1 MLTLLQQ
8 FQLVLVLFYLALMI
22 RWSIA
27 DFLLGFLFSI
37 CIFGYLVLFKSLP
50 DQPEVQ
56 PKFVSLVPEKS
67 NAVEVE
73 KELRSAEEF
82 IREGNA
88 QIGKELESIV
98 DLIIR
103 DFVESWFTKIDGNA
117 DAEFLKVIKWK
128 FLQTLLVVKGKLMKN
143 DSASLIVLKLLPI
156 FNKHFS
162 TFCDAREAILS
173 DLTLERQK
181 AANIDLQIAVEFNK
195 NYKLHKSLSLKPNAL
210 DKEIEESIRKS
221 VIGLLPYLFDID
233 ELDSLYVFT
242 LMTEVFTT
250 CIISPLI
257 IKFSDPDNW
266 NLKIVSISQNYFEEK
281 NKVHKIRRMLSKEL
295 QDHRNTI
302 NDVTNKDV
310 RDSSNEKLELNVNY
324 TGKQF
329 EHYLNQ
335 LDSMADI
342 SDIKYVAFSLAL
354 KIYQLKD
361 IEHLSKEDLKYKKR
375 LLLSL
380 NLIESKL
387 SYSDSGTKSENKR
400 IVRDSNYSDLN
411 MDSKTVLKEMN
422 LFFSAITLREIID
435 DSKCLPFFKSFLK
448 SVSNSQGSTFLEYS
462 QTLESFK
469 NPLED
474 ATSEDIISGYSGINT
489 IQLQEISSK
498 FFQND
503 NLQNMKML
511 DEGLVRNVIL
521 FTNSLQM
528 NNDEE
533 TFILARKSVLLLQT
547 EAIKYL
553 DEKLLPLFKSSLF
566 FLEMLSAPDIV
577 STDIYIHFLNTSS
590 SDNTTQNK
598 AIKETTKIDFMNPVR
613 IFANPGITDALDN
626 IVNGSEMKSDKA
638 KKSAN
643 PRYSQLFGSEDNNI
657 FKDKLFDD
665 DNDNTSEFYLVE
677 DQLDL
682 PHSVEK
688 SSISS
693 KNWDSNH
700 SQHYGSNNF
709 RDNIASLT
717 ISIDQIEKEL
727 ELLRHLILKAD
738 LTNNQTQL
746 KILKKSQRTL
756 LKELE
761 MKELL
766 KQQYMVQENANSLFR
781 KTKIYIR
788 SYFSESS
795 SKSLTEIT
803 YYIINIHH
811 FNNGQVSSWD
821 MARRFNEFFELNT
834 YLKKNYKPLMKQ
846 LQDLF
851 PSKVKMS
858 LKYHVTKTLLHEER
872 KQKLEKYLRELLSIS
887 EICRD
892 DIFRRFLTDPA
903 SFRLDKDYMHD
914 DLLEERPHE
923 LNSSSN
929 STSNSSS
936 VVDLQTSKNDSE
948 ELNFYEDERHFFTD
962 SGYPF
967 YSQNKSFV
975 KQICDLFISL
985 FALNKANSG
994 WLRGRAIIT
1003 VLQQLLG
1010 STIEKYIKV
1019 SIQKLRSEDQTL
1031 EAIIGFKNMLWGD
1044 NGLFERKRN
1053 ETTEPVRTK
1062 GEKLRTEK
1070 DALTSLER
1078 LFAEICGRVVG
1089 LRDSHEAAG
1098 RVHAMLQNP
1107 YLNAS
1112 LLLEALDAILLDIIC
1127 TDEHEN

>member
-1 MLTLLQQ
+1 MPKFPQ
-8 FQLVLVLFYLALMI
+8 FRLILVLFYLISMI
-22 RWSIA
+22 QWSVIT
-27 DFLLGFLFSI
+27 FSLGFFLNV
-37 CIFGYLVLFKSLP
+37 CIFAYFVFFKSLP
-50 DQPEVQ
+50 DLPKPQPR
-56 PKFVSLVPEKS
+56 FVDIVPESS
-67 NAVEVE
+67 NTVDVD
-73 KELRSAEEF
+73 KELKSVEGL
-82 IREGNA
+82 IQDGNA

-98 DLIIR
+98 NLIIK
-103 DFVESWFTKIDGNA
+103 DFVQPWFTKIDKNS
-117 DAEFLKVIKWK
+117 DAEFLKVIKWRL
-128 FLQTLLVVKGKLMKN
+128 LQTLLVVKDKLMKN

-162 TFCDAREAILS
+162 TFCDAREAVLS
-173 DLTLERQK
+173 DLTLERHK
-181 AANIDLQIAVEFNK
+181 SANIDLQIAVEFNK
-195 NYKLHKSLSLKPNAL
+195 NYKIHKSLSLKPNAL
-210 DKEIEESIRKS
+210 QKEIEKSIRKT
-221 VIGLLPYLFDID
+221 VIGLLPHLFDND
-233 ELDSLYVFT
+233 ELDSLLVFT
-242 LMTEVFTT
+242 LMTEVLTT

-257 IKFSDPDNW
+257 FKFTDPDSW
-266 NLKIVSISQNYFEEK
+266 NLRIVSLSQNYFEEK
-281 NKVHKIRRMLSKEL
+281 HKVHKIRRMLSKEL
-295 QDHRNTI
+295 QDHRKVM
-302 NDVTNKDV
+302 NDVANKDV
-310 RDSSNEKLELNVNY
+310 GEPSSEKLELNAEY

-335 LDSMADI
+335 LDSLLDL
-342 SDIKYVAFSLAL
+342 SDIKYVAYSLAL
-354 KIYQLKD
+354 KIYQLKEN
-361 IEHLSKEDLKYKKR
+361 EHLTKENLKYKKR

-387 SYSDSGTKSENKR
+387 SVPGSEIDTASKKLAR
-400 IVRDSNYSDLN
+400 EANYPDLN
-411 MDSKTVLKEMN
+411 MDNGIVLKEMASF
-422 LFFSAITLREIID
+422 LTSITLKDIVD
-435 DSKCLPFFKSFLK
+435 DSEFLPFFESFLG
-448 SVSNSQGSTFLEYS
+448 SVPETQGSTFLEYS
-462 QTLESFK
+462 QTIESFK

-474 ATSEDIISGYSGINT
+474 ATSEDIISGYSGIST
-489 IQLQEISSK
+489 MQLQEISSK
-498 FFQND
+498 FFHNN
-503 NLQNMKML
+503 NLQNMKLL
-511 DEGLVRNVIL
+511 DEGLVKNIIL
-521 FTNSLQM
+521 FRNSFQI
-528 NNDEE
+528 NNDED

-547 EAIKYL
+547 EAINYL
-553 DEKLLPLFKSSLF
+553 DDRFLPLFKKTPS
-566 FLEMLSAPDIV
+566 FLKMLSTSHII
-577 STDIYIHFLNTSS
+577 STDIYAHFLSRIGGVN
-590 SDNTTQNK
+590 NPEQNK
-598 AIKETTKIDFMNPVR
+598 MIKDNVKTDFMNPVR

-626 IVNGSEMKSDKA
+626 IVNGSGSKPDKSRI
-638 KKSAN
+638 SSN
-643 PRYSQLFGSEDNNI
+643 PRYSQLFGSENDNI

-665 DNDNTSEFYLVE
+665 ENDNTSEISVVE
-677 DQLDL
+677 DQLDH
-682 PHSVEK
+682 PRNMEKVSV
-688 SSISS
+688 SSGNSGL
-693 KNWDSNH
+693 NP
-700 SQHYGSNNF
+700 SQFYGSNNF

-738 LTNNQTQL
+738 LTNNQMQL

-766 KQQYMVQENANSLFR
+766 KQQYMVQENGNSLFR

-788 SYFSESS
+788 SYFSENSS
-795 SKSLTEIT
+795 NGLKEIT

-821 MARRFNEFFELNT
+821 MARRYNEFFELNT
-834 YLKKNYKPLMKQ
+834 YLKKNFRDLMRQ

-858 LKYHVTKTLLHEER
+858 LKYHVTKTLLYEER

-887 EICRD
+887 EICED
-892 DIFRRFLTDPA
+892 NIFRRFLTDPTP
-903 SFRLDKDYMHD
+903 FKLNKEYMHD
-914 DLLEERPHE
+914 DILEEPLHE
-923 LNSSSN
+923 PIGSSN

-936 VVDLQTSKNDSE
+936 VVDLQSSE
-948 ELNFYEDERHFFTD
+948 DGGELNFYEDERHFFTD

-985 FALNKANSG
+985 FALNKANAG

-1019 SIQKLRSEDQTL
+1019 SIQKLRSEDQVF
-1031 EAIIGFKNMLWGD
+1031 EAIVTFKNMLWGD

-1053 ETTEPVRTK
+1053 ETAEATRSE
-1062 GEKLRTEK
+1062 GERLRTEQL
-1070 DALTSLER
+1070 ALTSLQR
-1078 LFAEICGRVVG
+1078 LFADTCGRVVG

-1127 TDEHEN
+1127 ND

>member
-1 MLTLLQQ
+1 MLNFLQQ
-8 FQLVLVLFYLALMI
+8 FQLVSVLFCLILLAMI
-22 RWSIA
+22 PWSIVS
-27 DFLLGFLFSI
+27 FVLGFFFSI
-37 CIFGYLVLFKSLP
+37 CIFGYFIFFKSLP
-50 DQPEVQ
+50 DLPTTQ
-56 PKFVSLVPEKS
+56 PKFIHLVPEKS
-67 NAVEVE
+67 NIVEVD
-73 KELRSAEEF
+73 KELTSTEDL
-82 IREGNA
+82 IHEGNA
-88 QIGKELESIV
+88 QIGKELEAIV

-103 DFVESWFTKIDGNA
+103 DFVESWFTRIDKNA
-117 DAEFLKVIKWK
+117 NANFLKVLKWRL
-128 FLQTLLVVKGKLMKN
+128 LQTLVVVKEKLMKN

-162 TFCDAREAILS
+162 TFCDAREAVLS

-181 AANIDLQIAVEFNK
+181 AANIGLQIAVEFNK

-210 DKEIEESIRKS
+210 EKEIEESIRKT
-221 VIGLLPYLFDID
+221 VIGLLPHLFDND
-233 ELDSLYVFT
+233 ELDSLFVFT
-242 LMTEVFTT
+242 LVTEVLTT

-257 IKFSDPDNW
+257 FKFTDPDSW
-266 NLKIVSISQNYFEEK
+266 NLKVVSLSQNYFEEK

-295 QDHRNTI
+295 QEHRNAI
-302 NDVTNKDV
+302 NNLENKEAGGSD
-310 RDSSNEKLELNVNY
+310 EKLELNVNY

-335 LDSMADI
+335 LDSLVDMNT
-342 SDIKYVAFSLAL
+342 IKYVAFSLAL

-361 IEHLSKEDLKYKKR
+361 NDHLTKEDLKYKKR

-387 SYSDSGTKSENKR
+387 SFLSSEIKTGNKK
-400 IVRDSNYSDLN
+400 IVRDSSYSDLH
-411 MDSKTVLKEMN
+411 MDSKIVSKEMTSF
-422 LFFSAITLREIID
+422 LAAITLRDIID
-435 DSKCLPFFKSFLK
+435 DSNCITFFRSFLN
-448 SVSNSQGSTFLEYS
+448 SVSETQGSTFLEYS
-462 QTLESFK
+462 QTIESFK

-474 ATSEDIISGYSGINT
+474 AISEDIISGYSGINT
-489 IQLQEISSK
+489 LQLKEISSK
-498 FFQND
+498 FFHDN
-503 NLQNMKML
+503 NLQNMKLL
-511 DEGLVRNVIL
+511 DEGLVRNIIL
-521 FTNSLQM
+521 FTNSFQM

-533 TFILARKSVLLLQT
+533 TFILARKSALLLQT
-547 EAIKYL
+547 EAIKCL
-553 DEKLLPLFKSSLF
+553 DDKYLPLFKKSSF
-566 FLEMLSAPDIV
+566 FLRMLSTPDII
-577 STDIYIHFLNTSS
+577 STDIYSHFLSAS
-590 SDNTTQNK
+590 GSDN
-598 AIKETTKIDFMNPVR
+598 IKQSKVIQKSSKTDFLNPVR
-613 IFANPGITDALDN
+613 IFANPGITDALDD
-626 IVNGSEMKSDKA
+626 IVNGSESKPDKT
-638 KKSAN
+638 KISSN
-643 PRYSQLFGSEDNNI
+643 PQYTQLFGSENDNI

-665 DNDNTSEFYLVE
+665 DNDNTSEFYVTE

-682 PHSVEK
+682 ARSVEK
-688 SSISS
+688 ASVSSANSDI
-693 KNWDSNH
+693 NH
-700 SQHYGSNNF
+700 SQHRLSNNF

-766 KQQYMVQENANSLFR
+766 KQQYMVQENSNSLFR

-788 SYFSESS
+788 SYFSENSGNDL
-795 SKSLTEIT
+795 KEIT

-821 MARRFNEFFELNT
+821 MARRFNEFFELNS
-834 YLKKNYKPLMKQ
+834 YLKKHFRSSMKQ

-851 PSKVKMS
+851 PSKMKMS
-858 LKYHVTKTLLHEER
+858 LKYHVTKTLLYEER
-872 KQKLEKYLRELLSIS
+872 KQKLERYLRELLSIS
-887 EICRD
+887 EICED
-892 DIFRRFLTDPA
+892 HIFRRFLTDPS
-903 SFRLDKDYMHD
+903 SFKLDRDPMHD
-914 DLLEERPHE
+914 DFSEEPPHE
-923 LNSSSN
+923 PNNSN

-936 VVDLQTSKNDSE
+936 VVELQTTEGLGN
-948 ELNFYEDERHFFTD
+948 ELDFYEDERHFFTD

-985 FALNKANSG
+985 FVLNKTNAG

-1019 SIQKLRSEDQTL
+1019 SIQKLRSDDQVL
-1031 EAIIGFKNMLWGD
+1031 EAVVAFKNMLWGD
-1044 NGLFERKRN
+1044 SGVFERKRN
-1053 ETTEPVRTK
+1053 GMVEPTRTK
-1062 GEKLRTEK
+1062 GEKLRTEQ
-1070 DALTSLER
+1070 DALTSLQR
-1078 LFAEICGRVVG
+1078 LFAETCGRVVG

-1112 LLLEALDAILLDIIC
+1112 LLLEIFDAILLDIIC
-1127 TDEHEN
+1127 NDENEN

>member
-1 MLTLLQQ
+1 MLKFLQQ
-8 FQLVLVLFYLALMI
+8 FRLVSVLYCLISMI
-22 RWSIA
+22 QWSVVSFSFGF
-27 DFLLGFLFSI
+27 FLSI
-37 CIFGYLVLFKSLP
+37 CIFGYFILFKSLP
-50 DQPEVQ
+50 DLPNPQPR
-56 PKFVSLVPEKS
+56 FVGIVPGNS
-67 NAVEVE
+67 NFVEVD
-73 KELRSAEEF
+73 KELRSVEGLLHD
-82 IREGNA
+82 GNA

-103 DFVESWFTKIDGNA
+103 DFVEPWFTKIDKNS
-117 DAEFLKVIKWK
+117 DANFLKVIKWRL
-128 FLQTLLVVKGKLMKN
+128 LQTLLVVKKKLIKN

-162 TFCDAREAILS
+162 TFCDAREAVLS

-210 DKEIEESIRKS
+210 QKEIEQSIRKT
-221 VIGLLPYLFDID
+221 VIGLLPHLFDND
-233 ELDSLYVFT
+233 ELDSLLVFT
-242 LMTEVFTT
+242 LMTEVLTT

-257 IKFSDPDNW
+257 FKFTDPDSW
-266 NLKIVSISQNYFEEK
+266 NLRIVSLSQNYFEVK
-281 NKVHKIRRMLSKEL
+281 HKVHKIRRMLSKEL
-295 QDHRNTI
+295 QDHRNVM
-302 NDVTNKDV
+302 NNVGNKNIGGP
-310 RDSSNEKLELNVNY
+310 SSEKLELNVDF

-335 LDSMADI
+335 LNSLLDL
-342 SDIKYVAFSLAL
+342 SDIKYVAYSLAL
-354 KIYQLKD
+354 KIYELKGN
-361 IEHLSKEDLKYKKR
+361 EHLTKENLKYKKR

-387 SYSDSGTKSENKR
+387 SFPGSEIETTSKR
-400 IVRDSNYSDLN
+400 HARDGNYSDLN
-411 MDSKTVLKEMN
+411 MDDGVVLKEMN
-422 LFFSAITLREIID
+422 AFLASITLKDIID
-435 DSKCLPFFKSFLK
+435 DTEFLPFFKSFLG
-448 SVSNSQGSTFLEYS
+448 SIPETQGLTFLEYS
-462 QTLESFK
+462 QTIESFK

-489 IQLQEISSK
+489 IQLREISAK
-498 FFQND
+498 FFHNND
-503 NLQNMKML
+503 LQNMKLL
-511 DEGLVRNVIL
+511 DEGLVKNIVL
-521 FTNSLQM
+521 FTNSFQI
-528 NNDEE
+528 NNEE
-533 TFILARKSVLLLQT
+533 DTFILARKSVLLLQT

-553 DEKLLPLFKSSLF
+553 DDMFLPLFKESPF
-566 FLEMLSAPDIV
+566 FLQMLSTSHIV
-577 STDIYIHFLNTSS
+577 STDTYVNFLSS
-590 SDNTTQNK
+590 RNGSANDTEQAKILKDNV
-598 AIKETTKIDFMNPVR
+598 KIDFMNPVR
-613 IFANPGITDALDN
+613 IFANPGITDALDS
-626 IVNGSEMKSDKA
+626 IVNGSGSKPDKSKV
-638 KKSAN
+638 SSN
-643 PRYSQLFGSEDNNI
+643 PRYSQLFGSESDNI

-665 DNDNTSEFYLVE
+665 ENDNPSEFYVFE
-677 DQLDL
+677 DQVDL
-682 PHSVEK
+682 SRSVEK
-688 SSISS
+688 LSVSSGNSDL
-693 KNWDSNH
+693 NP
-700 SQHYGSNNF
+700 SQSHGLSNF

-738 LTNNQTQL
+738 LTNNQMQL

-788 SYFSESS
+788 SYFSENSS
-795 SKSLTEIT
+795 NGLKEIT

-821 MARRFNEFFELNT
+821 MARRYNEFFELNT
-834 YLKKNYKPLMKQ
+834 YLKKNFRDVMRQ

-858 LKYHVTKTLLHEER
+858 LKYHVTKTLLYEER

-887 EICRD
+887 EICED
-892 DIFRRFLTDPA
+892 NIFRRFLTDPTL
-903 SFRLDKDYMHD
+903 FKLNKENTHD
-914 DLLEERPHE
+914 DILEEPPRE
-923 LNSSSN
+923 SIGSSN

-936 VVDLQTSKNDSE
+936 TVDLQSTEDNGD

-985 FALNKANSG
+985 FALNKANAG

-1019 SIQKLRSEDQTL
+1019 SIQKLRSEDQVL
-1031 EAIIGFKNMLWGD
+1031 EAVITFKNMLWGD
-1044 NGLFERKRN
+1044 NGVFERKRN
-1053 ETTEPVRTK
+1053 ETIEAARSE
-1062 GEKLRTEK
+1062 GEKLRTEQL
-1070 DALTSLER
+1070 ALTSVQR
-1078 LFAEICGRVVG
+1078 LFADICGRVVG
-1089 LRDSHEAAG
+1089 LRDSHEAAD

-1112 LLLEALDAILLDIIC
+1112 LLLEALDAILLDIVC
-1127 TDEHEN
+1127 ND

>member
-1 MLTLLQQ
+1 
-8 FQLVLVLFYLALMI
+8 MI

-37 CIFGYLVLFKSLP
+37 FIFGYLVLFRSLP
-50 DQPEVQ
+50 DPPELQ
-56 PKFVSLVPEKS
+56 PKFVGLVPEKP
-67 NAVEVE
+67 NAVKVE
-73 KELRSAEEF
+73 RELRSAEEL
-82 IREGNA
+82 ISEGNA

-98 DLIIR
+98 DLIIK
-103 DFVESWFTKIDGNA
+103 DFVESWFAKIDRSA
-117 DAEFLKVIKWK
+117 DAEFLKVMKWK

-162 TFCDAREAILS
+162 TFCDAREAVLS

-210 DKEIEESIRKS
+210 ENEIEESIRKS
-221 VIGLLPYLFDID
+221 VIGLLPYIFDNN
-233 ELDSLYVFT
+233 ELDSLFVFT
-242 LMTEVFTT
+242 LMTEVLTT

-257 IKFSDPDNW
+257 IKLSDPDNW

-295 QDHRNTI
+295 QDHRNAI
-302 NDVTNKDV
+302 NDVTNKNV
-310 RDSSNEKLELNVNY
+310 RDSSNEKLELSVNY

-329 EHYLNQ
+329 EHYLNR
-335 LDSMADI
+335 LDSMTDI

-380 NLIESKL
+380 NLIESKS
-387 SYSDSGTKSENKR
+387 SYSDSGTKTENER
-400 IVRDSNYSDLN
+400 TVRDSNYSDLN
-411 MDSKTVLKEMN
+411 MDSRIVLKEMN

-435 DSKCLPFFKSFLK
+435 DSKCLPFFKSFLG
-448 SVSNSQGSTFLEYS
+448 SVSKSQGSTFLEYS
-462 QTLESFK
+462 QTIESFK

-474 ATSEDIISGYSGINT
+474 ATSEDIISGYSGINN

-503 NLQNMKML
+503 NLQNMKLL

-521 FTNSLQM
+521 FTGSLHM

-533 TFILARKSVLLLQT
+533 TFILARKSVLLLQA

-553 DEKLLPLFKSSLF
+553 DDKLLPLFKSSPF
-566 FLEMLSAPDIV
+566 FLKMLSTPDII
-577 STDIYIHFLNTSS
+577 STDIYVHFLTMSS
-590 SDNTTQNK
+590 SDNNAKQNK
-598 AIKETTKIDFMNPVR
+598 AIRETTKIDFMNPVR

-626 IVNGSEMKSDKA
+626 IVNGSDLKLDKA

-643 PRYSQLFGSEDNNI
+643 PQYSQLFGSDNNNI

-665 DNDNTSEFYLVE
+665 DNDNTSEFYLAE

-682 PHSVEK
+682 PHSVGK
-688 SSISS
+688 SSTSS
-693 KNWDSNH
+693 KNWDSIH

-788 SYFSESS
+788 SYFSEGS

-821 MARRFNEFFELNT
+821 MARRFNEFFDLNA

-858 LKYHVTKTLLHEER
+858 LKHHVTKTLLHEER

-914 DLLEERPHE
+914 DVLEERPHE

-936 VVDLQTSKNDSE
+936 VVDLQTSKDDE

-985 FALNKANSG
+985 FQLNKANSG

-1044 NGLFERKRN
+1044 NGLLERKRN

-1070 DALTSLER
+1070 DALTSLQR

-1112 LLLEALDAILLDIIC
+1112 LLLEALDAVLLDIIC

>member
-1 MLTLLQQ
+1 MPKFPQ
-8 FQLVLVLFYLALMI
+8 FRLILVLFYLISMI
-22 RWSIA
+22 QWSVIT
-27 DFLLGFLFSI
+27 FSLGFFLNV
-37 CIFGYLVLFKSLP
+37 CIFAYFVFFKSLP
-50 DQPEVQ
+50 DLPKPQPR
-56 PKFVSLVPEKS
+56 FVDIVPESS
-67 NAVEVE
+67 NTVDVD
-73 KELRSAEEF
+73 KELKSVEGL
-82 IREGNA
+82 IQDGNA

-98 DLIIR
+98 NLIIK
-103 DFVESWFTKIDGNA
+103 DFVEPWFTKIDKNS
-117 DAEFLKVIKWK
+117 DAEFLKVIKWRL
-128 FLQTLLVVKGKLMKN
+128 LQTLLVVKDKLMKN

-162 TFCDAREAILS
+162 TFCDAREAVLS
-173 DLTLERQK
+173 DLTLERHK
-181 AANIDLQIAVEFNK
+181 SANIDLQIAVEFNK
-195 NYKLHKSLSLKPNAL
+195 NYKIHKSLSLKPNAL
-210 DKEIEESIRKS
+210 QKEIEKSIRKT
-221 VIGLLPYLFDID
+221 VIGLLPHLFDND
-233 ELDSLYVFT
+233 ELDSLLVFT
-242 LMTEVFTT
+242 LMTEVLTT

-257 IKFSDPDNW
+257 FKFTDPDSW
-266 NLKIVSISQNYFEEK
+266 NLRIVSLSQNYFEEK
-281 NKVHKIRRMLSKEL
+281 HKVHKIRRMLSKEL
-295 QDHRNTI
+295 QDHRKVM
-302 NDVTNKDV
+302 NDVANKDV
-310 RDSSNEKLELNVNY
+310 GEPSSEKLELNAEY

-335 LDSMADI
+335 LDSLLDL
-342 SDIKYVAFSLAL
+342 SDIKYVAYSLAL
-354 KIYQLKD
+354 KIYQLKEN
-361 IEHLSKEDLKYKKR
+361 EHLTKENLKYKKR

-387 SYSDSGTKSENKR
+387 SFPGSEIDTASKKLAR
-400 IVRDSNYSDLN
+400 EANYPDLN
-411 MDSKTVLKEMN
+411 MDNGIVLKEMASF
-422 LFFSAITLREIID
+422 LTSITLKDIVD
-435 DSKCLPFFKSFLK
+435 DSEFLPFFESFLG
-448 SVSNSQGSTFLEYS
+448 SVPETQGSTFLEYS
-462 QTLESFK
+462 QTIESFK

-474 ATSEDIISGYSGINT
+474 ATSEDIISGYSGIST
-489 IQLQEISSK
+489 MQLQEISSK
-498 FFQND
+498 FFHNN
-503 NLQNMKML
+503 NLQNMKLL
-511 DEGLVRNVIL
+511 DEGLVKNIIL
-521 FTNSLQM
+521 FRNSFQI
-528 NNDEE
+528 NNDED

-553 DEKLLPLFKSSLF
+553 DDRFLPLFKKTPS
-566 FLEMLSAPDIV
+566 FLKMLSTSHII
-577 STDIYIHFLNTSS
+577 STDIYAHFLSRIGGVN
-590 SDNTTQNK
+590 NPEQNK
-598 AIKETTKIDFMNPVR
+598 IIKDNVKTDFMNPVR

-626 IVNGSEMKSDKA
+626 IVNGSGSKPDKSRI
-638 KKSAN
+638 SSN
-643 PRYSQLFGSEDNNI
+643 PRYSQLFGSENDNI

-665 DNDNTSEFYLVE
+665 ENDNTSEISVVE
-677 DQLDL
+677 DQLDH
-682 PHSVEK
+682 PRNMEKVSV
-688 SSISS
+688 SSGNSGL
-693 KNWDSNH
+693 NP
-700 SQHYGSNNF
+700 SQFYGSNNF

-738 LTNNQTQL
+738 LTNNQMQL

-766 KQQYMVQENANSLFR
+766 KQQYMVQENGNSLFR

-788 SYFSESS
+788 SYFSENSS
-795 SKSLTEIT
+795 NGLKEIT

-821 MARRFNEFFELNT
+821 MARRYNEFFELNT
-834 YLKKNYKPLMKQ
+834 YLKKNFRDLMRQ

-858 LKYHVTKTLLHEER
+858 LKYHVTKTLLYEER

-887 EICRD
+887 EICED
-892 DIFRRFLTDPA
+892 NIFRRFLTDPTP
-903 SFRLDKDYMHD
+903 FKLNKEYMHD
-914 DLLEERPHE
+914 DILEEPLHE
-923 LNSSSN
+923 PIGSSN

-936 VVDLQTSKNDSE
+936 VVDLQSSE
-948 ELNFYEDERHFFTD
+948 DGGELNFYEDERHFFTD

-985 FALNKANSG
+985 FALNKANAG

-1019 SIQKLRSEDQTL
+1019 SIQKLRSEDQVF
-1031 EAIIGFKNMLWGD
+1031 EAIVTFKNMLWGD

-1053 ETTEPVRTK
+1053 ETAEATRSE
-1062 GEKLRTEK
+1062 GERLRTEQL
-1070 DALTSLER
+1070 ALTSLQR
-1078 LFAEICGRVVG
+1078 LFADTCGRVVG

-1127 TDEHEN
+1127 ND